1 MSDQNLGGLRYSFQ
15 YMADLWG
22 IHGVLA
28 QSKSINF
35 GKITDSGGKNLQ
47 TKDKLISIVH
57 YRQSLLREV
66 VAWTAGINLI
76 TLPPSMQASLET
88 TLSVVQEQL
97 QSTELQLSDS
107 RSTLSDEKTTLETQI
122 ESHKKQL
129 ALIQAE
135 FEGEKVNHDNIIMT

>member
-1 MSDQNLGGLRYSFQ
+1 
-15 YMADLWG
+15 
-22 IHGVLA
+22 
-28 QSKSINF
+28 
-35 GKITDSGGKNLQ
+35 
-47 TKDKLISIVH
+47 
-57 YRQSLLREV
+57 
-66 VAWTAGINLI
+66 
-76 TLPPSMQASLET
+76 MQASLET

-135 FEGEKVNHDNIIMT
+135 FEGEKVSNDYNYGVIDFKVCLLVAPAIDRRSTFFNVI

>member
-1 MSDQNLGGLRYSFQ
+1 MCMRVSLSVQNIRQKINILIMSDQNLGGLRYSFQ

-66 VAWTAGINLI
+66 NL
-76 TLPPSMQASLET
+76 
-88 TLSVVQEQL
+88 
-97 QSTELQLSDS
+97 ST
-107 RSTLSDEKTTLETQI
+107 
-122 ESHKKQL
+122 
-129 ALIQAE
+129 
-135 FEGEKVNHDNIIMT
+135 